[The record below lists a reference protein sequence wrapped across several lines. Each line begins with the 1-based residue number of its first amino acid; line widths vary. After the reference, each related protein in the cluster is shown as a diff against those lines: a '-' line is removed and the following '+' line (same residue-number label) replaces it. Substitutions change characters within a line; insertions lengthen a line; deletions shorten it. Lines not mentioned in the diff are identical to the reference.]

1 MYCLTFTTDSL
12 YRSYL
17 VRAVS
22 INPENSQET
31 FVSAT
36 IVKAEQKAATMD
48 RDQPGLDILVAE
60 DNLVNQRL
68 ISAILLHSGHRV
80 VVVEDGEQ
88 AVKAVREQ
96 NFDIV
101 LMDIHMPN
109 VDGLMATKQIREMS
123 GPLANLPIVAVTA
136 NALNADRDSYV
147 ANGLTGFVAKP
158 IDPQN
163 LMAEIATALVP
174 NLSTDSGIHE
184 LVENIR
190 GIGLVDIAPF
200 ARNRAE

>member
-1 MYCLTFTTDSL
+1 M
-12 YRSYL
+12 
-17 VRAVS
+17 
-22 INPENSQET
+22 
-31 FVSAT
+31 SAT
-36 IVKAEQKAATMD
+36 IVKAELNTAPID
-48 RDQPGLDILVAE
+48 RDKPGLDILVAE

-68 ISAILLHSGHRV
+68 ISAILAHSGHRV